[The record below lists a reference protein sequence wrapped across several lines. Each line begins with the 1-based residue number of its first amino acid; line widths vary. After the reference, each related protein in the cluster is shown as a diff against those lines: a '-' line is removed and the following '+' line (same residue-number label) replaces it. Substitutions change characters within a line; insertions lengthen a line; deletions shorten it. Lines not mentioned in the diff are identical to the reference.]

1 MAQRVHSELQR
12 SIVCGAEGALRAT
25 RSIVCG
31 TELQRSILCGTE
43 VCSEL
48 QRSILC
54 GTEGALRATEVHTLR
69 HRGCAQSYRGP

>member
-31 TELQRSILCGTE
+31 TELQRSI
-43 VCSEL
+43 V
-48 QRSILC
+48 C
-54 GTEGALRATEVHTLR
+54 GTEGALRATEVHTLW
-69 HRGCAQSYRGP
+69 HRGCTQSYRGP